1 MISNY
6 FIVSGIASIGSI
18 VGVSIWSNSTFTLTS
33 IYEFYWF
40 VSITSLIFSIV
51 GYLLHTFHF
60 ILEVIG
66 SQNLIYIHLA
76 SILLFGVL
84 YTLFWLSS
92 AITLSQVVRQCSLVK
107 NVFDFNC
114 DGEIVSMVFAYIN
127 FAIWGLILYKGTC
140 VWLDR
145 YIHNLLP
152 NNIPL
157 NDLETQNQQDTTQ
170 NQQDTIQNQQDTTQ
184 NQQDTTQNQEAVTQN
199 QQDTQNETKVE
210 ERQDEVL
217 SRENE

>member
-170 NQQDTIQNQQDTTQ
+170 NQ
-184 NQQDTTQNQEAVTQN
+184 EAVTQN